1 MKIKNII
8 VPAAAIIIMAAI
20 LLGVSLGTD
29 KLRAEN
35 IQNEHIAM
43 MRMLLPGSESFVVEP
58 YAGDDVNIRSV
69 HKAENGFVIET
80 GVYGCAGEIIMMV
93 GVNNDG
99 RVTGV
104 VVRDMEETLGLGRNA
119 LTDHEFL
126 FQFLNT
132 SGNVSIAS
140 GAAAASFATSEE
152 TTAAEGDTVEVDAIT
167 GATVTSKAIARSINS
182 AVAVVTGADAASSA
196 TTWGG

>member
-35 IQNEHIAM
+35 IQNEHVAM
-43 MRMLLPGSESFVVEP
+43 MRMLLPGSENFVVEP

-80 GVYGCAGEIIMMV
+80 GVHGYAGEIIMMV

-99 RVTGV
+99 HVTGLV
-104 VVRDMEETLGLGRNA
+104 IRDMQETWGLGGKA

-140 GAAAASFATSEE
+140 GADAASFATSEE

>member
-1 MKIKNII
+1 MKIKNIL
-8 VPAAAIIIMAAI
+8 VPAIAIIVMAAV
-20 LLGVSLGTD
+20 LLGVGMATSQ
-29 KLRAEN
+29 LRADN
-35 IQNEHIAM
+35 IQKEHVEM
-43 MRMLLPGSESFVVEP
+43 MRMLLPGSENFVVEP
-58 YAGDDVNIRSV
+58 YTGNDVNIRSV

-80 GVYGCAGEIIMMV
+80 GVHGYAGEIIMMV

-104 VVRDMEETLGLGRNA
+104 VVRDMEETIGLGRNA

-126 FQFLNT
+126 YQFLNT
-132 SGNVSIAS
+132 SG
-140 GAAAASFATSEE
+140 E
-152 TTAAEGDTVEVDAIT
+152 AEVGKNVDAIT
-167 GATVTSKAIARSINS
+167 GATVTSKAVVRSINS

>member
-1 MKIKNII
+1 MKIKNIL
-8 VPAAAIIIMAAI
+8 VPAIAIIVMAAV
-20 LLGVSLGTD
+20 LFGVGMGTAQ
-29 KLRAEN
+29 LRADN
-35 IQNEHIAM
+35 IQKEHVEM
-43 MRMLLPGSESFVVEP
+43 MRLLLPGSENFVLEP
-58 YAGDDVNIRSV
+58 YAGNDVNVRSV
-69 HKAENGFVIET
+69 HKAENGFVVET
-80 GVYGCAGEIIMMV
+80 GVYGYAGDIIMMV

-104 VVRDMEETLGLGRNA
+104 VVRDMEETIGLGRNA

-126 FQFLNT
+126 AQFLNT

-140 GAAAASFATSEE
+140 NADAASFATSEE
-152 TTAAEGDTVEVDAIT
+152 TGAEEGETVEVDAIT

-182 AVAVVTGADAASSA
+182 AVAVVTGADTASSA